1 MKIINKFFYLIKYY
15 TIIEPQCYIGNF
27 NYKNLIRNLLYF
39 LFIQFSIKKFVKTL
53 ISFFVKISLDTLSI
67 IYLPIIIVVYFT
79 KFRFIQLDYS
89 QIGIFAHQINGMC
102 KFHFLKNKIPI
113 ICVPKTINRS
123 HIKSIFDK
131 LIILDS
137 VILNI
142 ILLPLINSQL
152 ISCPPDYVES
162 YFENAKLE
170 RTATPFFCK
179 IIQDYELQTENN
191 HFQLSKI
198 YEEKMKTI
206 FHENFKNYDLKNTF
220 ILHVRDENYVA
231 SSYLR
236 AATLKNYISTIDMM
250 LSKNFQV
257 IRLVH
262 SKSEKLNFSK
272 NYSELNVEDVSN
284 QYLQYYLLSKCK
296 GFICCHS
303 GPGPLGALLDAPILE
318 LNLFPLEISYALKK
332 NDVFVP
338 KKIQCNNERFLSY
351 NEIFGSDLRFVAS
364 KPQMDFRN
372 FKAVENTE
380 DEIHAA
386 TSEFIDM
393 QNNKLLSLT
402 ENQLRFKRNLPSVSS
417 FNYVGGR
424 ISDYFLKKNYHLFF

>member
-1 MKIINKFFYLIKYY
+1 MKIINRFFYSIKFY
-15 TIIEPQCYIGNF
+15 TIIEPECYIGNY
-27 NYKNLIRNLLYF
+27 NYKNLVRNFLYF
-39 LFIQFSIKKFVKTL
+39 LFIQFNIKKFIKTSL
-53 ISFFVKISLDTLSI
+53 SFFIKISLDILSI
-67 IYLPIIIVVYFT
+67 IYLPIIITIYFT

-123 HIKSIFDK
+123 HVKSIFDK
-131 LIILDS
+131 LIVLDGI
-137 VILNI
+137 ILNI
-142 ILLPLINSQL
+142 ILLPLINSRL

-162 YFENAKLE
+162 YFKSVKLE
-170 RTATPFFCK
+170 RTAGPFFCK
-179 IIQDYELQTENN
+179 IIQDYELQSKSN

-198 YEEKMKTI
+198 YEEKMKI
-206 FHENFKNYDLKNTF
+206 FFHENFKDYDLKNTF
-220 ILHVRDENYVA
+220 ILHIRDENYIT

-250 LSKNFQV
+250 LSKNFQI

-262 SKSEKLNFSK
+262 SKSEKLNFSR
-272 NYSELNVEDVSN
+272 NYSELNVEDINN

-338 KKIQCNNERFLSY
+338 KKYNTIMKDFCHMMKFLDQ
-351 NEIFGSDLRFVAS
+351 ILDLLR
-364 KPQMDFRN
+364 
-372 FKAVENTE
+372 
-380 DEIHAA
+380 
-386 TSEFIDM
+386 
-393 QNNKLLSLT
+393 QN
-402 ENQLRFKRNLPSVSS
+402 
-417 FNYVGGR
+417 
-424 ISDYFLKKNYHLFF
+424 LKWI